1 VSIETVLVSFALTQE
16 SAVGSVKLSGE
27 AVMRII
33 PEGPKTQDAGEA
45 RVVGAEAALRDRG
58 LRLTGPRHAVL
69 EVVRG
74 SESHPTAEDVHR
86 LVRRRLPGVSLG
98 TVYRNLWLLVAEGL
112 LKELPG
118 PHARFDANTR
128 AHHHF
133 VCERCAR
140 IIDVDAALA
149 EPHAGA
155 LSARVAARTGLSITN
170 HRIDLFGRCREC
182 QKPPPATRGQRRRPL
197 ARARVTRQV
206 PGESVRRTRRE
217 G

>member
-1 VSIETVLVSFALTQE
+1 MVTVLACSALTKG
-16 SAVGSVKLSGE
+16 SALGSVSLCGE

-33 PEGPKTQDAGEA
+33 SEGRRAQDAGEA
-45 RVVGAEAALRDRG
+45 RVVGAEADLRDLG

-74 SESHPTAEDVHR
+74 AESHPTAEEGHR

-98 TVYRNLWLLVAEGL
+98 TIYRNLRLLVGEGL

-118 PHARFDANTR
+118 PYARFDANTR

-133 VCERCAR
+133 TCEPCGR
-140 IIDVDAALA
+140 IIDVDGALA
-149 EPHAGA
+149 EPHART
-155 LSARVAARTGLSITN
+155 LSARVAARTGFSITN
-170 HRIDLFGRCREC
+170 HRIELFGRCPGG
-182 QKPPPATRGQRRRPL
+182 QNPSPGPRG
-197 ARARVTRQV
+197 
-206 PGESVRRTRRE
+206 G

>member
-1 VSIETVLVSFALTQE
+1 MVTVLACSALTKG
-16 SAVGSVKLSGE
+16 SALGSVSLSGE
-27 AVMRII
+27 TVMRII
-33 PEGPKTQDAGEA
+33 SEGRRAQDAGEA
-45 RVVGAEAALRDRG
+45 RVVGAEADLRDLG

-74 SESHPTAEDVHR
+74 AESHPTAEEVHR

-98 TVYRNLWLLVAEGL
+98 TIYRNLRLLVGEGL

-118 PHARFDANTR
+118 PYARFDANTR

-133 VCERCAR
+133 TCERCGR

-149 EPHAGA
+149 EPHART
-155 LSARVAARTGLSITN
+155 LSARVAARTGFSITN
-170 HRIDLFGRCREC
+170 HRIELFGRCREC
-182 QKPPPATRGQRRRPL
+182 QNRSPGTRGRRRRPV
-197 ARARVTRQV
+197 ARARMAGQA
-206 PGESVRRTRRE
+206 PGESLRRRRRE